1 MTDPTDTS
9 GLTCAWCGKP
19 ISRRGRRGPA
29 PTYCPG
35 SRCRVA
41 AHRARTDYADWTAG
55 RLDAASP
62 PLGAPTT
69 SPPLEQVAAAVL
81 EAHAVAASLIRLGS
95 QSPPPLAWRCA
106 RLGRAMSDAIE
117 RLFPGERSR

>member
-1 MTDPTDTS
+1 MAHPTDTS

-41 AHRARTDYADWTAG
+41 AHRARTDYADWTTG
-55 RLDAASP
+55 RPDLP
-62 PLGAPTT
+62 QPAPGPATT

-81 EAHAVAASLIRLGS
+81 EAHAVAASFLRLGS

-106 RLGRAMSDAIE
+106 RLGRVISDAIDT
-117 RLFPGERSR
+117 LFPAERSR